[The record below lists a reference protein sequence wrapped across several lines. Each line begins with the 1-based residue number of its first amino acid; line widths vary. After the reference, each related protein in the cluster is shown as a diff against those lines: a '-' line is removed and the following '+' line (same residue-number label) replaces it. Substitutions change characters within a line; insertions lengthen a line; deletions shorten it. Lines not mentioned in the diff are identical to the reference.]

1 MSRLFPCL
9 LLGMTLSCAMHQ
21 DPLPLPEGFVA
32 LESVVIEP
40 SKHGWIGIEVTYNDS
55 QSLESLDYQ
64 PGVRI
69 ESVAPMGPA
78 AAPGVLPGDILL
90 TFDGTPVDDPACLQ
104 ALLAR
109 IDSVRAIPLE
119 IQRGSE
125 VMHAD
130 VVVQVRGGSRPQTK
144 YFMDRSLLRV
154 AFEDSTGRG
163 AYPRVAYLAP
173 DSPFHDADVM
183 LGDRILS
190 FQGKDPGSAKEL
202 VRRIQKELTPG
213 AEATFRMSSSEGE
226 EWTVTIHAWAPA
238 RELTR
243 LALWPLF
250 QWSWDR
256 VEGRESFVVGNF
268 FLASLFRMD
277 QVGSVTRW
285 SFLTFFQWETG
296 EARLEEVGGN

>member
-1 MSRLFPCL
+1 
-9 LLGMTLSCAMHQ
+9 MHH
-21 DPLPLPEGFVA
+21 DPLPLPEGF
-32 LESVVIEP
+32 LELKSVVIEP
-40 SKHGWIGIEVTYNDS
+40 AKHGWIGIEVTFNDS

-69 ESVAPMGPA
+69 ESVASMGPVSA
-78 AAPGVLPGDILL
+78 HGVLPGDILL
-90 TFDGTPVDDPACLQ
+90 TFDGTPVDDPTRLET
-104 ALLAR
+104 LLAR
-109 IDSVRAIPLE
+109 MDSVRAVPVE

-130 VVVQVRGGSRPQTK
+130 VVVQIRGGSRPRTK
-144 YFMDRSLLRV
+144 YFIDRSLLRV
-154 AFEDSTGRG
+154 AFEDSTSRG
-163 AYPRVAYLAP
+163 AYPRIAQLAP
-173 DSPFHDADVM
+173 DSPFHNADVM
-183 LGDRILS
+183 VGDRVLS

-213 AEATFRMSSSEGE
+213 AEATFRMSSPEGE
-226 EWTVTIHAWAPA
+226 EWPVTIHAWSPP

-256 VEGRESFVVGNF
+256 VEGRESFVMGNF
-268 FLASLFRMD
+268 FFASVFRMD
-277 QVGSVTRW
+277 RVGSVTQW